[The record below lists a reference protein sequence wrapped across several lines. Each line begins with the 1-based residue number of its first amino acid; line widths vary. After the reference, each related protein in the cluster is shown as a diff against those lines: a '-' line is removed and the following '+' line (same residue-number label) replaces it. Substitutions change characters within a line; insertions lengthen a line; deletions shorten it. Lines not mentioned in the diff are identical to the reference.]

1 MPRIGERYLRRFG
14 SGRHDRLQLRQLVD
28 VFLGFIGEGSQ
39 YGAIFTRNIDDFVRR
54 IGGSQA
60 VFNDETRKYRLHKR
74 FDFGIEGSNRRKE
87 MRQFVET
94 IRLIP
99 ALVFQD
105 GGVQVDGFLFGAR
118 LFGRFGD

>member
-1 MPRIGERYLRRFG
+1 M
-14 SGRHDRLQLRQLVD
+14 QLRQLVD